1 MNDKFRKI
9 CIEQE
14 KNQYIWAIIA
24 TIVSFTFIS
33 GFALDI
39 TTKSGKEY
47 KDCSF
52 LSVKPNGVE
61 FLHASGVSVIPYND
75 LPDNIRSQY
84 ADQER
89 KFAEKASRQTARRA
103 EEQAL
108 RKISVSS
115 DCWKVFQI
123 IDAKTVLIKD
133 DYAAINAYSR
143 HRGGTQLSEGIYC
156 LTDIDTQNLHDGVSL
171 PYNDRTKK
179 HNWGNHGSLGYTLWS
194 CSNCNKSSPVF
205 DYTKSGQVQAQ
216 KWLAIHQKT
225 HCPEIEI
232 VTIWRTGTYSYVS
245 VNGSRKT
252 IPKYTYSREKALKI
266 ISLPSKSAK

>member
-1 MNDKFRKI
+1 MNDKIRRI
-9 CIEQE
+9 CIGQE
-14 KNQYIWAIIA
+14 KYRYICAMIVA
-24 TIVSFTFIS
+24 IVSFAPIS
-33 GFALDI
+33 SFAIDI

-47 KDCSF
+47 KDCSV
-52 LSVKPNGVE
+52 LSVKPKGVE
-61 FLHASGVSVIPYND
+61 FLHASGVSVIPYKD
-75 LPDNIRSQY
+75 LPDDIRSQY

-89 KFAEKASRQTARRA
+89 KFAEKASRQATRRA

-108 RKISVSS
+108 RKISVSG

-143 HRGGTQLSEGIYC
+143 HRGGTQLCEGIYC

-171 PYNDRTKK
+171 PYNDRTKN
-179 HNWGNHGSLGYTLWS
+179 HSWGNYGSRGYTLWS
-194 CSNCNKSSPVF
+194 CSNCDKSSPVF

-216 KWLAIHQKT
+216 KWLAIYQKT
-225 HCPEIEI
+225 QCPGKEI
-232 VTIWRTGTYSYVS
+232 VTIWRIGTYSYVS

-252 IPKYTYSREKALKI
+252 IPKYTYSREKALKV
-266 ISLPSKSAK
+266 ISLPSMSAK